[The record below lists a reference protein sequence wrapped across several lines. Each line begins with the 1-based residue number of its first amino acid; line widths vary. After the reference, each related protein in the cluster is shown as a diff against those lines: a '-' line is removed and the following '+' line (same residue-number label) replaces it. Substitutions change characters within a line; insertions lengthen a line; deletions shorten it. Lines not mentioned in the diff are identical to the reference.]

1 LVAGFSWEEL
11 DFTNDRNDQTG
22 GWLQATPRQPFNA
35 RMNVDGYFV
44 EARIPVFSEQNAVR
58 GAHLLEVTLAG
69 RHDIYSTTE
78 DPTVPKYSVRW
89 LPFNDEL
96 AFRGTYSESF
106 VAPNL
111 YDLYGPISVGFTSS
125 INITRYDANGNSL
138 GVTTGQRQYRSQT
151 GSNANLAPSRSRNWT
166 AGVVWSP
173 KAIKGFSISAD
184 WFNIDERDLVDSIP
198 STLIVNDVEQ
208 KGPGSV
214 YAPLVRFGTSL
225 AGETHFADGSPVTS
239 PGQMTSRP
247 SDEVWISSSNVN
259 VAGAW
264 QDGLDVQMNYKYD
277 TNGFGRVNTTV
288 AGTYLR
294 QYVFQ
299 ALPSEPPV
307 EFQDGFYARGTGT
320 GREGVFARY
329 RIHSRIDW
337 SHRNWSVGVAHT
349 YVPSLDDL
357 TNPTPFR
364 AGNYNAF
371 DVQVGHNFTN
381 WNNRRLRG
389 LQVAI
394 GVNNIMNRYP
404 PRIQS
409 EGNQSHDINA
419 YDPIGRVVYVQAKY
433 KF

>member
-1 LVAGFSWEEL
+1 
-11 DFTNDRNDQTG
+11 
-22 GWLQATPRQPFNA
+22 
-35 RMNVDGYFV
+35 
-44 EARIPVFSEQNAVR
+44 
-58 GAHLLEVTLAG
+58 
-69 RHDIYSTTE
+69 
-78 DPTVPKYSVRW
+78 
-89 LPFNDEL
+89 
-96 AFRGTYSESF
+96 
-106 VAPNL
+106 
-111 YDLYGPISVGFTSS
+111 
-125 INITRYDANGNSL
+125 
-138 GVTTGQRQYRSQT
+138 
-151 GSNANLAPSRSRNWT
+151 
-166 AGVVWSP
+166 
-173 KAIKGFSISAD
+173 
-184 WFNIDERDLVDSIP
+184 
-198 STLIVNDVEQ
+198 
-208 KGPGSV
+208 
-214 YAPLVRFGTSL
+214 
-225 AGETHFADGSPVTS
+225 
-239 PGQMTSRP
+239 MTSRP